1 MTLRTALCLIGLC
14 AGPLAAPAAAQS
26 VHGCSDLGGTGR
38 WASVEGAGGVFYRI
52 DPDLLMAQPFSD
64 DTVTALAA
72 LSRALA
78 AQGTRLIYVPLPTR
92 SLAMP
97 EALPPEARDLGYDAT
112 LAATLYDDMLAR
124 LAAAGVTAVNARAA
138 LRGGAD
144 AAPSF
149 FATDPRLTAAGARR
163 AAEAIAGTM
172 ATLPG
177 LADLPRARFETRAAS
192 AQRLPSQMRVALQRH
207 CLIPLPE
214 VETETFVTTRLDG
227 GGTSGGNALPGTGT
241 QARVALVGTEVSGD
255 PAVNLAGFL
264 STATGLDVQSYAVTD
279 GGAFAAISSYLTSR
293 AFAEARPAVLVWAN
307 PVFESLADHGD
318 QPLREL
324 IAAAGDTCRVALPAG
339 PGAGPGVLVADL
351 AGLDPGLP
359 TMLLIDTGGAPAT
372 AVTVEVRGPGT
383 PARSRSVHRHNGQVP
398 TGRFYVPLDGLWPE
412 AAVPGTGA
420 TADIRLDV
428 AFGTEPRV
436 TACPQMPARMP
447 AQMPAQPPA
456 GAP

>member
-1 MTLRTALCLIGLC
+1 MTWRTALCLIAALS
-14 AGPLAAPAAAQS
+14 LAAPAAAQS

-38 WASVEGAGGVFYRI
+38 WASVEGAGAMFYRI
-52 DPDLLMAQPFSD
+52 NPDLMMAQPFSD
-64 DTVTALAA
+64 ETVAGLAQ

-78 AQGTRLIYVPLPTR
+78 AQGTRLIYVPLPSK
-92 SLAMP
+92 SLALP
-97 EALPPEARDLGYDAT
+97 EALPPEARDLGYDAA

-138 LRGGAD
+138 LRGGPD

-163 AAEAIAGTM
+163 AAEAIAGTL

-177 LADLPRARFETRAAS
+177 LAELPRVRFETRSAS
-192 AQRLPSQMRVALQRH
+192 AARLPSPMRVALQRH
-207 CLIPLPE
+207 CLTPLPQ
-214 VETETFVTTRLDG
+214 VETESFVTTRLDG
-227 GGTSGGNALPGTGT
+227 GGTSGNALLGTGP

-255 PAVNLAGFL
+255 PAVNLGGFL
-264 STATGLDVQSYAVTD
+264 STATGLDVQSYAVTG

-293 AFAEARPAVLVWAN
+293 AFAEGRPAVLVWAN
-307 PVFESLADHGD
+307 PVSESLADHGD

-324 IAAAGDTCRVALPAG
+324 IAAAGDSCRVALPAG

-359 TMLLIDTGGAPAT
+359 TMLMIDTGGAPAT
-372 AVTVEVRGPGT
+372 SLTVEVRGPGT
-383 PARSRSVHRHNGQVP
+383 PARSRSVHRHKGQLA

-412 AAVPGTGA
+412 AAGTGA
-420 TADIRLDV
+420 TTATTADIRLDV
-428 AFGTEPRV
+428 AFGPEPRV
-436 TACPQMPARMP
+436 TACPDLPA
-447 AQMPAQPPA
+447 A